1 MLHLARLSHIAL
13 IIAAI
18 GGFWWLKPQDTELSA
33 DTMLRA
39 GILLSLLIYGPLLLM
54 LPATIK
60 GDGRLLT
67 WLCIL
72 LLFYFAG
79 FSVQLFDPAPVRTLA
94 IIRVVL
100 TTLLFVSAVVV
111 IRQRGTGRD

>member
-100 TTLLFVSAVVV
+100 TTLLFVSAVAV

>member
-1 MLHLARLSHIAL
+1 MLQLARLSHIAL
-13 IIAAI
+13 IIAGI
-18 GGFWWLKPQDTELSA
+18 GGFWWLAPQDTSLST

-79 FSVQLFDPAPVRTLA
+79 FSVQLFDPPPVRTLA
-94 IIRVVL
+94 IIRVAL
-100 TTLLFVSAVVV
+100 TTLLFVSAVMV

>member
-1 MLHLARLSHIAL
+1 MLLLARISHIAL

-18 GGFWWLKPQDTELSA
+18 GGFWWLEPQQTTVSA

-39 GILLSLLIYGPLLLM
+39 GILLSLLAYGPLLLL

-79 FSVQLFDPAPVRTLA
+79 FSVQLFDPPPVQTLA
-94 IIRVVL
+94 IIRVAL
-100 TTLLFVSAVVV
+100 TTLLFVSAVMV

>member
-1 MLHLARLSHIAL
+1 MLLLARLSHLAL
-13 IIAAI
+13 LIAAI
-18 GGFWWLKPQDTELSA
+18 GGFWWLAPQNSELSA
-33 DTMLRA
+33 EVMLRS
-39 GILLSLLIYGPLLLM
+39 GILLCLLLYGPLVLM

-60 GDGRLLT
+60 GDGRMLT

-79 FSVQLFDPAPVRTLA
+79 FSVQLLDPAPVQTLA
-94 IIRVVL
+94 IIRVAL
-100 TTLLFVSAVVV
+100 TALLFVSAVLV

>member
-94 IIRVVL
+94 IIRGVL

>member
-39 GILLSLLIYGPLLLM
+39 GILLSLLIYGPLLKAM
-54 LPATIK
+54 VAYSPGYASCCCSTSPASRCNFLIQHQY
-60 GDGRLLT
+60 GHWPSSGL
-67 WLCIL
+67 
-72 LLFYFAG
+72 
-79 FSVQLFDPAPVRTLA
+79 S
-94 IIRVVL
+94 
-100 TTLLFVSAVVV
+100 
-111 IRQRGTGRD
+111 